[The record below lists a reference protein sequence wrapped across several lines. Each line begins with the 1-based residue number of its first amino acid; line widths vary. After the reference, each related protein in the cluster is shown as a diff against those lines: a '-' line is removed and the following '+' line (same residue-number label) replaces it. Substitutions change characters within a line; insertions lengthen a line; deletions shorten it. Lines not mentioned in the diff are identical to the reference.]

1 MVATAATA
9 SLFPVSSPQPDSGAK
24 NSGKHGSGLGSVDVR
39 GIKTK
44 SGSSGSLQ
52 VKANAQAPAKVNGSR
67 IGVMDGLKIDDNPSS
82 AAAPRTFINQLP
94 DWSMLLAAI
103 TTIFLAAE
111 KQWMMLEWKTKR
123 PDMLSDMDP
132 FGLGRIVEDGFIF
145 RQNFS
150 IRSYEIGA
158 DRTASVE
165 TLMNHL
171 QETALNHVKNA
182 GLLGDGFGSTP
193 EMCKKNLFWVVT
205 KMQVLVDRYPT
216 WGDVVQVDTWVAASG
231 KNGMRRDWLIRDWK
245 TGEILTRASS
255 NWVMMNKVTRRLSK
269 IPDEVRAEIERYF
282 VDTPPIIDDD
292 NRKLPKLDENTADHV
307 RDGLTP
313 KWSDLDVNLH
323 VNNVKYVGWILE
335 SAPQPVVE
343 NYELAS
349 ITLEYRRECMKD
361 SVLQSLTSMVGNGG
375 GMADPHDVDCQHLL
389 RLAGGGGGEIVKGR
403 TKWRPKYANRFRSSS
418 SMGQLATESG

>member
-9 SLFPVSSPQPDSGAK
+9 SLFPISSPNSDSGGK
-24 NSGKHGSGLGSVDVR
+24 NSGNHGNGPGSVDVR
-39 GIKTK
+39 GINIKK
-44 SGSSGSLQ
+44 SASSGLQ
-52 VKANAQAPAKVNGSR
+52 VKTNAQAPTKVNGTR
-67 IGVMDGLKIDDNPSS
+67 IGVMDGLKTDDSS
-82 AAAPRTFINQLP
+82 SPAPRTFINQLP

-111 KQWMMLEWKTKR
+111 KQWMMLDWKTKR
-123 PDMLSDMDP
+123 PDMLVDLDP
-132 FGLGRIVEDGFIF
+132 FGFGRIVEDGFVF

-205 KMQVLVDRYPT
+205 KMQVLVERYPT
-216 WGDVVQVDTWVAASG
+216 WGDVVQVDTWVAPSG
-231 KNGMRRDWLIRDWK
+231 KNGMRRDWLICDCK

-269 IPDEVRAEIERYF
+269 MPDEVRAEIEHYF
-282 VDTPPIIDDD
+282 VDTPPVVDDD
-292 NRKLPKLDENTADHV
+292 NIKLPKLDVNTADFV
-307 RDGLTP
+307 RNGLTP
-313 KWSDLDVNLH
+313 KWSDLDVNQH
-323 VNNVKYVGWILE
+323 VNNVKYVGWVLE
-335 SAPQPVVE
+335 SAPQNVVE

-349 ITLEYRRECMKD
+349 FTLEYRRECMKD
-361 SVLQSLTSMVGNGG
+361 SVLQSLTSLLGDVNG
-375 GMADPHDVDCQHLL
+375 DPNHVDCQHLL
-389 RLAGGGGGEIVKGR
+389 RLENGGGEIVKGR
-403 TKWRPKYANRFRSSS
+403 TKWRPKYANRFIDHFPT
-418 SMGQLATESG
+418 QSG